1 MVSAVKLRAPT
12 IGGKAGG
19 FSVASKAG
27 LLCSPTTDLVIFLLS
42 CSAHFFLTPGNF
54 AVWGAM
60 FSTFDCAFVG
70 IRGKEDPW
78 NAIASGALTSGVL
91 SARYGLRVSLQSAV
105 FGVSHRSRERTTH
118 PSLTILLVI
127 PSLTGLHPGLY

>member
-1 MVSAVKLRAPT
+1 MQGLKFREMISAVKLRAPT
-12 IGGKAGG
+12 IGGTRRSPGATLHLTANDQPKFP
-19 FSVASKAG
+19 FSHPPSYPLLASHIG
-27 LLCSPTTDLVIFLLS
+27 PT
-42 CSAHFFLTPGNF
+42 GNF

-91 SARYGLRVSLQSAV
+91 AARFGMRTSLQSAA
-105 FGVSHRSRERTTH
+105 FGVRSGR
-118 PSLTILLVI
+118 PSFV
-127 PSLTGLHPGLY
+127 